1 MWATIWRKIKFGKFV
16 KIEVMSVVEM
26 KREIHYRVDYFE
38 DEKLLTQV
46 LEMLKSPS
54 NYTKEIDATKY
65 MEKLFA
71 ENDGLLKRL
80 A

>member
-1 MWATIWRKIKFGKFV
+1 
-16 KIEVMSVVEM
+16 MSVVEM